1 MFPHPRVSFLFALLV
16 VLVFMIEAS
25 SNLQTVSA
33 ETHYVSLDGDD
44 ENPGTK
50 TLPWR
55 SVSESVLRLTAG
67 DRLLIQPG
75 DYRGEGQMFVRSV
88 DPETFEY
95 LPLKG
100 SSDATT
106 YIMAATAKQP
116 RIFGSFDIRGSH
128 IVLSGLTIVGDRTTP
143 NPGVGVFES
152 HNITVRKCCLAY
164 HGGGGILFNQSDLV
178 RAHANLCY
186 FNATTNPDQHSGISS
201 YQPVVRT
208 DTNERYGVVF
218 TKNVCFGNRNEVPN
232 SQGDVTD
239 GNGIAVDDH
248 RYTQFHGLLADVI
261 AGTTDPGLSSGDPRI
276 ELDVEGNLLPYDRG
290 SYVGGNVCVN
300 NGGRGIHVFLA
311 DDVIV
316 SRNIC
321 FSNLDSEALLNTLP
335 RDDEGV
341 PFFLWGEIN
350 VTDSTNVIVVCNSAF
365 ADSVESVGAAEQ
377 FFDLQGEVSTNRWR
391 FNRILNFAAEGANV
405 SVANSVTSELLLQTD
420 HRRRWWTR

>member
-1 MFPHPRVSFLFALLV
+1 MFPFPKFSFFCALLV
-16 VLVFMIEAS
+16 ALVFMIEAS

-33 ETHYVSLDGDD
+33 ETYYVSLDGDD
-44 ENPGTK
+44 ENPGTEA
-50 TLPWR
+50 LPWR

-75 DYRGEGQMFVRSV
+75 DYRDEGQMFVRSV

-95 LPLKG
+95 LPLEG
-100 SSDATT
+100 SSEATT
-106 YIMAATAKQP
+106 HIMAATTEQP
-116 RIFGSFDIRGSH
+116 RIYGSFDIRGSH
-128 IVLSGLTIVGDRTTP
+128 IVLSGLTVVGDRTTP

-152 HNITVRKCCLAY
+152 HNITVQKCCLTH

-178 RAHANLCY
+178 KAHANICY

-208 DTNERYGVVF
+208 DTDAQYGVVF
-218 TKNVCFGNRNEVPN
+218 TKNICFGNRNEVPN
-232 SQGDVTD
+232 SEGNVTD

-248 RYTQFHGLLADVI
+248 RYTQFNGLLADVI
-261 AGTTDPGLSSGDPRI
+261 AGTTDPALSSGDPRI
-276 ELDVEGNLLPYDRG
+276 ELDVEGNPLPYSRC
-290 SYVGGNVCVN
+290 SVVGKNVCVN

-311 DDVIV
+311 DDVV
-316 SRNIC
+316 TSRNIC

-350 VTDSTNVIVVCNSAF
+350 VTDSRNVIVVCNTAL

-391 FNRILNFAAEGANV
+391 FNRIRNFSTEGARV
-405 SVANSVTSELLLQTD
+405 SVTNSVTSELLPLTE
-420 HRRRWWTR
+420 